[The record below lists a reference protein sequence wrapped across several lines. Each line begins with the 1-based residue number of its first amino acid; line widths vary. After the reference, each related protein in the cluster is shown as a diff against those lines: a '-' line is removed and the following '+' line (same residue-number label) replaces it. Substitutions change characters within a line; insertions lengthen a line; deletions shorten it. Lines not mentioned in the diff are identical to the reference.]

1 VIPQAPAIPVRVIA
15 SLGTRP
21 EAIKLAPVAL
31 AAREHAGVELCVLSL
46 GQHEDICDE
55 VMRFFGVRIDFRFN
69 VMRRGQSLAAL
80 SARCLLAL
88 EGALAAQSPDLL
100 LVQGDTSS
108 AAMAALAAFYAG
120 VPVWHVEAGLRTSTP
135 RIPFPEEMNR
145 RLIARLASFHF
156 APTETARA
164 NLLAEG
170 VDDRE
175 ILVTGNTGIDA
186 LHAALAR
193 RLRFRDL
200 HLAQFVD
207 PHLRLLLVT
216 MHRRENWGRPIRDVC
231 ETIRSLVSR
240 HQELQVVFAAHPNPR
255 VQHDVSAA
263 LGSHPRIL
271 LAQPI
276 DYGDFALLLSKAS
289 IVLTDSGGIQEE
301 APSLGV
307 AVLVA
312 RVESERT
319 EGLAAGLAQL
329 VGTDETSI
337 CNSVAALL
345 AAPSRSE
352 PVSNPYGD
360 GAAAARVVEKIGT
373 SLRPRTGLGPD
384 GARSHATPEAALATS
399 GEPWEG

>member
-1 VIPQAPAIPVRVIA
+1 
-15 SLGTRP
+15 
-21 EAIKLAPVAL
+21 
-31 AAREHAGVELCVLSL
+31 
-46 GQHEDICDE
+46 
-55 VMRFFGVRIDFRFN
+55 
-69 VMRRGQSLAAL
+69 
-80 SARCLLAL
+80 
-88 EGALAAQSPDLL
+88 
-100 LVQGDTSS
+100 
-108 AAMAALAAFYAG
+108 
-120 VPVWHVEAGLRTSTP
+120 
-135 RIPFPEEMNR
+135 
-145 RLIARLASFHF
+145 
-156 APTETARA
+156 
-164 NLLAEG
+164 
-170 VDDRE
+170 
-175 ILVTGNTGIDA
+175 
-186 LHAALAR
+186 
-193 RLRFRDL
+193 
-200 HLAQFVD
+200 
-207 PHLRLLLVT
+207 